1 MLASEIKEAGE
12 RQRQQGKVATQ
23 AKQNYWQVVS
33 CFSCMLGNKIDTSPE
48 KDNDDVGETKQ
59 MIVEGT
65 MLYLYALNIIVML
78 VESEN
83 DKLDYLG

>member
-1 MLASEIKEAGE
+1 
-12 RQRQQGKVATQ
+12 
-23 AKQNYWQVVS
+23 
-33 CFSCMLGNKIDTSPE
+33 MLGNKIDTSPE